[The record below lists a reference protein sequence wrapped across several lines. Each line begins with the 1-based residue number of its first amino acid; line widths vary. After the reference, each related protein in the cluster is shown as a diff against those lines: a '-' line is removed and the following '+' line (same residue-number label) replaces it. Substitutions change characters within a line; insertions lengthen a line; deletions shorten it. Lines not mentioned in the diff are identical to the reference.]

1 MTTALQVQDNPTQ
14 PKTAEMILAQR
25 ESIVRCMHTAMRKDV
40 DFGTIP
46 GTPKPTLYK
55 PGAEKLL
62 SMFRLAAKPEVEDL
76 STPDTIRYRVR
87 VVITEI
93 GSGRYLGEGVGE
105 ASSAETKY
113 QWRSAV
119 CKQEWEETPPDRRR
133 RKWKNGS
140 GGAYTIDQVRAEME
154 DVANTVLK
162 MAKKRAQIDA
172 VLTVTAAS
180 DVFSQDLE
188 DLPPEM
194 VADAERDEH
203 GVGQPPAT
211 GQPLPEQLSQ
221 RHGTFAP
228 KAQAPQTA
236 QGVPVISEPQRRR
249 FFAISKS
256 AECRR
261 QPQEIDAKLIEK
273 YGVADDRLLQPRDY
287 ETAVAWLK
295 GGQW

>member
-1 MTTALQVQDNPTQ
+1 MSTSIQVHEAQ
-14 PKTAEMILAQR
+14 PKSAEMILAQR
-25 ESIVRCMHTAMRKDV
+25 QSIARCMQTAMVKDV

-62 SMFRLAAKPEVEDL
+62 SMFHLAAKPEVEDL

-87 VVITEI
+87 VIITEI

-113 QWRSAV
+113 QWRAAV
-119 CKQEWEETPPDRRR
+119 CKQEWEETAPDRRR

-194 VADAERDEH
+194 VPDAADPEPEGDGRE
-203 GVGQPPAT
+203 
-211 GQPLPEQLSQ
+211 PLPEQLSQ
-221 RHGTFAP
+221 RKQSAP
-228 KAQAPQTA
+228 PAQQQPRPA
-236 QGVPVISEPQRRR
+236 QGVPLVTEQQSRR
-249 FFAISKS
+249 FYAITKS
-256 AECRR
+256 AECKRTGE
-261 QPQEIDAKLIEK
+261 EIKAKLVEK
-273 YGVADDRLLQPRDY
+273 IGVADDRQMPAREYDK
-287 ETAVAWLK
+287 AIAWLK